1 MANRMQQRRGTA
13 ARWTEL
19 NPVLAIGE
27 IGFEIDT
34 NAFKVGDGNT
44 SWNNLPYFI
53 NEASVAPTGPS
64 PMMLMGA

>member
-13 ARWTEL
+13 ARWTEV
-19 NPVLAIGE
+19 NPVLALGE

-34 NAFKVGDGNT
+34 NSFKVGDGIT
-44 SWNNLPYFI
+44 SWNSLPYFV
-53 NEASVAPTGPS
+53 NQAAAPSSPS